1 MSDALYLPE
10 ATTAD
15 SVSNPS
21 ASNTSVSSPSNA
33 NTVRAEQEMRQALS
47 LHRVRTRKKK
57 VALGIFFVLSLV
69 FVVADILIGSQGLTL
84 SQVLNGIFHP
94 STSDVASRII
104 IWDIRM
110 PMSLMAPLVGGA
122 LALSG
127 AQMQTTLNNPL
138 ADPYTFGV
146 SAAAGFG
153 ASLVMT
159 NIVSVSFI
167 PVQYQVAA
175 MAFIMCLLTT
185 FMIAGVSAIKR
196 ISIEGVMLFGV
207 AIMFAYDSLLTM
219 MQYIATETQ
228 LQTLVFWHMG
238 SLDRGSWEKIAILAI
253 LLPIVLAIMM
263 KDSWKLSSLK
273 IGQER
278 AESMGINVKRLRIK
292 TLLLVS
298 VITSLSVAFV
308 GAVGFV
314 GLVAP
319 HIARMILGEDQ
330 RFFLPASFLLGA
342 VLLELASIA
351 SKSIMP
357 GIILP
362 LTVVMSMVGI
372 PFFIFLIV
380 KKGGRF

>member
-1 MSDALYLPE
+1 VNQ
-10 ATTAD
+10 ATAPLAD
-15 SVSNPS
+15 SQNINDELKREAAIATLSKQAKS
-21 ASNTSVSSPSNA
+21 ALLLHRIREHKKKTMLA
-33 NTVRAEQEMRQALS
+33 FFFLLS
-47 LHRVRTRKKK
+47 LIC
-57 VALGIFFVLSLV
+57 L
-69 FVVADILIGSQGLTL
+69 VADIFIGSQGLTL
-84 SQVLNGIFHP
+84 SQVIGGILSP
-94 STSDVASRII
+94 QTSDLATRII

-110 PMSLMAPLVGGA
+110 PMSLMAPFIGGA
-122 LALSG
+122 LALAG

-153 ASLVMT
+153 AALVIT
-159 NIVSVSFI
+159 NIVAVPLI
-167 PVQYQVAA
+167 PTQYQIAA
-175 MAFIMCLLTT
+175 MAFIMCLITT
-185 FMIAGVSAIKR
+185 FMIAGISSMKR

-207 AIMFAYDSLLTM
+207 AIMFAYDGMLTM

-228 LQTLVFWHMG
+228 LQTLIFWQMG
-238 SLDRGSWEKIAILAI
+238 SLDRGSWEKIIVLAI
-253 LLPIVLAIMM
+253 LLPIVLVIMM

-278 AESMGINVKRLRIK
+278 AESMGINVNRLRIK
-292 TLLLVS
+292 TLLMVS
-298 VITSLSVAFV
+298 LITSLSVAFV

-330 RFFLPASFLLGA
+330 RYFLPASFLLGA

-357 GIILP
+357 GLILP
-362 LTVVMSMVGI
+362 LTVMMSVIGV

-380 KKGGRF
+380 KKGGKF

>member
-1 MSDALYLPE
+1 
-10 ATTAD
+10 
-15 SVSNPS
+15 
-21 ASNTSVSSPSNA
+21 VSSIA
-33 NTVRAEQEMRQALS
+33 LELTAHRARNQ
-47 LHRVRTRKKK
+47 KKK
-57 VALGIFFVLSLV
+57 IALAVFFIMSIICLI
-69 FVVADILIGSQGLTL
+69 ADILIGSQGLTL
-84 SQVLNGIFHP
+84 DQVLNGIFHP
-94 STSDVASRII
+94 SSSDIASRLI

-122 LALSG
+122 LALAG

-153 ASLVMT
+153 ASLVIT
-159 NIVSVSFI
+159 NVIAIPFI
-167 PVQYQVAA
+167 PVEYQVAF
-175 MAFIMCLLTT
+175 MAFIMCLVTT
-185 FMIAGVSAIKR
+185 FMIAGVSSIKR
-196 ISIEGVMLFGV
+196 VSIEGVMLFGV
-207 AIMFAYDSLLTM
+207 AIMFAYDSMLTM

-228 LQTLVFWHMG
+228 LQTLVFWQMG

-253 LLPIVLAIMM
+253 LLPVVLAIMM
-263 KDSWKLSSLK
+263 KDSWKLSTLK

-278 AESMGINVKRLRIK
+278 AESMGINVNRLRVK

-298 VITSLSVAFV
+298 VITSLSVSFV

-330 RFFLPASFLLGA
+330 RYFLPASFLLGA

-380 KKGGRF
+380 KKGGKF

>member
-1 MSDALYLPE
+1 MSSIALEL
-10 ATTAD
+10 AA
-15 SVSNPS
+15 
-21 ASNTSVSSPSNA
+21 
-33 NTVRAEQEMRQALS
+33 
-47 LHRVRTRKKK
+47 HRTRNQKKK
-57 VALGIFFVLSLV
+57 IALAIFFVMSIVCLI
-69 FVVADILIGSQGLTL
+69 ADILIGSQGLSL
-84 SQVLNGIFHP
+84 YQVLNAIFHP
-94 STSDVASRII
+94 LSSDIVSRII
-104 IWDIRM
+104 VWDIRM

-122 LALSG
+122 LALAG

-153 ASLVMT
+153 ASLVIT
-159 NIVSVSFI
+159 NVVSISFI
-167 PVQYQVAA
+167 PTEYQVAF

-185 FMIAGVSAIKR
+185 FMIAAVSSLKR
-196 ISIEGVMLFGV
+196 ISVEGVMLFGV
-207 AIMFAYDSLLTM
+207 AIMFAYDSMLTM

-228 LQTLVFWHMG
+228 LQTLVFWQMG
-238 SLDRGSWEKIAILAI
+238 SLDRGSWEKITILAI

-263 KDSWKLSSLK
+263 KDSWKLSTLK

-278 AESMGINVKRLRIK
+278 AESMGINVNRLRVK

-298 VITSLSVAFV
+298 IITSLSVSFV

-330 RFFLPASFLLGA
+330 RYFLPASFLLGA
-342 VLLELASIA
+342 VLLELTSIA

-357 GIILP
+357 GMILP
-362 LTVVMSMVGI
+362 LTVVMSMIGI

-380 KKGGRF
+380 KKGGKF

>member
-1 MSDALYLPE
+1 MSESTCIKSISIDNQDTLMNEASDALNLHYM
-10 ATTAD
+10 
-15 SVSNPS
+15 
-21 ASNTSVSSPSNA
+21 
-33 NTVRAEQEMRQALS
+33 RA
-47 LHRVRTRKKK
+47 RKKRI
-57 VALGIFFVLSLV
+57 ALAVFFVLSIVCLI
-69 FVVADILIGSQGLTL
+69 ADILIGSQGLTL
-84 SQVLNGIFHP
+84 SQVIRGIFDP
-94 STSDVASRII
+94 ASSDIASRII

-110 PMSLMAPLVGGA
+110 PMSLMAPFIGGA
-122 LALSG
+122 LAIAG

-153 ASLVMT
+153 AALVIT
-159 NIVSVSFI
+159 NIISLPLI
-167 PVQYQVAA
+167 PEQYQIAT
-175 MAFIMCLLTT
+175 MAFVMCLLTT
-185 FMIAGVSAIKR
+185 FMIAGMSSLRR

-207 AIMFAYDSLLTM
+207 AIMFAYDGMLTM

-228 LQTLVFWHMG
+228 LQTLIFWQMG
-238 SLDRGSWEKIAILAI
+238 SLDRGSWEKITILAI
-253 LLPIVLAIMM
+253 LLPIVMAIMM
-263 KDSWKLSSLK
+263 KDAWKLSSLK

-278 AESMGINVKRLRIK
+278 AESMGINVNRLRIK
-292 TLLLVS
+292 TLILVS
-298 VITSLSVAFV
+298 VITSLSVSFV

-330 RFFLPASFLLGA
+330 RFFLPASFLIGA

-362 LTVVMSMVGI
+362 LTVMMSTVGV

-380 KKGGRF
+380 KKGGKF

>member
-1 MSDALYLPE
+1 MSSIALEL
-10 ATTAD
+10 TAH
-15 SVSNPS
+15 
-21 ASNTSVSSPSNA
+21 
-33 NTVRAEQEMRQALS
+33 RARNQ
-47 LHRVRTRKKK
+47 KKK
-57 VALGIFFVLSLV
+57 IALAVFFIMSIICLI
-69 FVVADILIGSQGLTL
+69 ADILIGSQGLTL
-84 SQVLNGIFHP
+84 DQVLNGIFHP
-94 STSDVASRII
+94 SSSDIASRII

-122 LALSG
+122 LALAG

-153 ASLVMT
+153 ASLVIT
-159 NIVSVSFI
+159 NVIAIPFI
-167 PVQYQVAA
+167 PVEYQVAF

-185 FMIAGVSAIKR
+185 FMIAGVSSIKR
-196 ISIEGVMLFGV
+196 VSIEGVMLFGV
-207 AIMFAYDSLLTM
+207 AIMFAYDSMLTM

-228 LQTLVFWHMG
+228 LQTLVFWQMG
-238 SLDRGSWEKIAILAI
+238 SLDRGSWEKITVLAI

-263 KDSWKLSSLK
+263 KDSWKLSTLK

-278 AESMGINVKRLRIK
+278 AESMGINVNRLRVK

-298 VITSLSVAFV
+298 VITSLSVSFV

-330 RFFLPASFLLGA
+330 RYFLPASFLLGA

-380 KKGGRF
+380 KKGGKF

>member
-1 MSDALYLPE
+1 
-10 ATTAD
+10 
-15 SVSNPS
+15 
-21 ASNTSVSSPSNA
+21 
-33 NTVRAEQEMRQALS
+33 
-47 LHRVRTRKKK
+47 
-57 VALGIFFVLSLV
+57 
-69 FVVADILIGSQGLTL
+69 
-84 SQVLNGIFHP
+84 
-94 STSDVASRII
+94 
-104 IWDIRM
+104 
-110 PMSLMAPLVGGA
+110 MSLMAPLVGGA

>member
-1 MSDALYLPE
+1 MSDLACTSYVKLRQ
-10 ATTAD
+10 
-15 SVSNPS
+15 SNGEDTLLS
-21 ASNTSVSSPSNA
+21 GK
-33 NTVRAEQEMRQALS
+33 RQALKK
-47 LHRVRTRKKK
+47 HNARARKKK
-57 VALGIFFVLSLV
+57 VALGAFFLLS
-69 FVVADILIGSQGLTL
+69 VVCLIADILIGSQGLTL
-84 SQVLNGIFHP
+84 AQVLNGVFHP
-94 STSDVASRII
+94 ASSDIASRVI

-122 LALSG
+122 LAIAG

-153 ASLVMT
+153 ASLVIT
-159 NIVSVSFI
+159 NIVALPFI
-167 PVQYQVAA
+167 PPQYQIAV
-175 MAFIMCLLTT
+175 MAFLMCLLTT
-185 FMIAGVSAIKR
+185 FMIAAMSSIRR

-207 AIMFAYDSLLTM
+207 AIMFAYDGMLIM

-228 LQTLVFWHMG
+228 LQTLVFWQMG
-238 SLDRGSWEKIAILAI
+238 SLDRGSWQKISILAI
-253 LLPIVLAIMM
+253 LLPVVMAIMM
-263 KDSWKLSSLK
+263 KDAWKLSSLK

-278 AESMGINVKRLRIK
+278 AEAMGINVNRLRIK
-292 TLLLVS
+292 TLILVS
-298 VITSLSVAFV
+298 IITSLSVSFV

-362 LTVVMSMVGI
+362 LTVMMSMVGV

>member
-1 MSDALYLPE
+1 MSSIALEL
-10 ATTAD
+10 TAH
-15 SVSNPS
+15 
-21 ASNTSVSSPSNA
+21 
-33 NTVRAEQEMRQALS
+33 RARNQ
-47 LHRVRTRKKK
+47 KKK
-57 VALGIFFVLSLV
+57 IALAVFFIMSIICLI
-69 FVVADILIGSQGLTL
+69 ADILIGSQGLTL
-84 SQVLNGIFHP
+84 DQVLNGIFHP
-94 STSDVASRII
+94 SSSDIASRII

-122 LALSG
+122 LALAG

-153 ASLVMT
+153 ASLVIT
-159 NIVSVSFI
+159 NVIAIPFI
-167 PVQYQVAA
+167 PVEYQVAF
-175 MAFIMCLLTT
+175 MAFIMCLVTT
-185 FMIAGVSAIKR
+185 FMIAGVSSIKR
-196 ISIEGVMLFGV
+196 VSIEGVMLFGV
-207 AIMFAYDSLLTM
+207 AIMFAYDSMLTM

-228 LQTLVFWHMG
+228 LQTLVFWQMG
-238 SLDRGSWEKIAILAI
+238 SLDRGSWEKITILAI
-253 LLPIVLAIMM
+253 LLPVVLAIMM
-263 KDSWKLSSLK
+263 KDSWKLSTLK

-278 AESMGINVKRLRIK
+278 AESMGINVNRLRVK

-298 VITSLSVAFV
+298 VITSLSVSFV

-330 RFFLPASFLLGA
+330 RYFLPASFLLGA

-380 KKGGRF
+380 KKGGKF